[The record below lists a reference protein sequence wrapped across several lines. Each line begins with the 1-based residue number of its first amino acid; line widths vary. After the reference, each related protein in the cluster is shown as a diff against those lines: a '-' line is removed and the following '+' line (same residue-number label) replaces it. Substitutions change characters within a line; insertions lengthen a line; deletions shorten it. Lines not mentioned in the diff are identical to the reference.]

1 MPETYALGG
10 YGGMVADRV
19 RMDAYAAAIARVVRP
34 GDVVLDIGAG
44 AGILSLLA
52 CRAGARR
59 VYAVEPAEAIH
70 TARAIARENGF
81 ADRIE
86 LIQGVSTEIDLPERA
101 DVIVSDLRGALPLFQ
116 HLVPSLVDARTRL
129 LAPGGTLIPR
139 ADTMFA
145 APVEAEDAYGKIVA
159 PWEDSGLGLR
169 MAAARMQAVNTW
181 TKARLDADALLAEP
195 SAWAVLDYR
204 TITDPDVHASLAWT
218 AARTGTA
225 HGLSVWFQ
233 AELAD
238 GIGYGT
244 GPGAPD
250 TIYGTPFVPFEAPVP
265 VSAGDRI
272 AVDLRGRLIGDDYV
286 WVWETRVDRAE
297 GETVRFRQSTALAE
311 PLSPARLRRRAH
323 GYRPV
328 LGEEGRIDRLVLER
342 MEGGATLE
350 EIARALHI
358 AFPARFSRWEDA
370 LTRVGRLAERYGA

>member
-19 RMDAYAAAIARVVRP
+19 RTDAYAAAIARVVRP

-70 TARAIARENGF
+70 TARAIAAENGL
-81 ADRIE
+81 ADRITF
-86 LIQGVSTEIDLPERA
+86 IQGVSTMIDLPERA

-116 HLVPSLVDARTRL
+116 HLVPSMVDARTRL

-139 ADTMFA
+139 ADALWA
-145 APVEAEDAYGKIVA
+145 APVEAAEAYARIVG
-159 PWEDSGLGLR
+159 PWEDGNLGLR
-169 MAAARMQAVNTW
+169 MTAARRQAVNAW

-195 SAWAVLDYR
+195 VQWAVLDYR
-204 TITDPDVHASLAWT
+204 TVAEPDARASLAWT
-218 AARTGTA
+218 AAREGTV

-233 AELAD
+233 AELAE

-244 GPGAPD
+244 GPGAPE
-250 TIYGTPFVPFEAPVP
+250 TIYGTPFVPFAEPVR
-265 VSAGDRI
+265 VDAGDRI
-272 AVDLRGRLIGDDYV
+272 AVDLQARLLGDDYV
-286 WVWETRVDRAE
+286 WVWETRIDRAAADS
-297 GETVRFRQSTALAE
+297 VRFRQSTALAE
-311 PLSPARLRRRAH
+311 PLSPAKLRRRAH
-323 GYRPV
+323 GHRPV
-328 LGEEGRIDRLVLER
+328 LGEEGRIDRMVLER
-342 MEGGATLE
+342 MDGGATLE
-350 EIARALHI
+350 EIARALHA

-370 LTRVGRLAERYGA
+370 LTRVGRLSEHYGA